1 MPLLHQIQIDSDS
14 VLGIWQIDEEK
25 DQLKW
30 ELQWGPSDI
39 EQFQALSDHERSM
52 HWLSSRVLLRKM
64 MNTKSFIDLQIDENG
79 KPYIKNFPQK
89 VSISHSGKRVA
100 VLLSNRDCGIDIEL
114 MSKKITALA
123 PKFISDDEMKYI
135 DDDYLIETMYVF
147 WCAKEAMYKLYGR
160 KKLDFKQHM
169 RLYPF
174 EYKDTGKI
182 KGHLERKEYSKDL
195 NVHYKRIDDYM
206 LAYVLDSKKELK

>member
-1 MPLLHQIQIDSDS
+1 MPLLQQIQIDSDS

-100 VLLSNRDCGIDIEL
+100 VLLSNIPATTLTYG
-114 MSKKITALA
+114 ALWRVCCSQSY
-123 PKFISDDEMKYI
+123 FIRMWCHI
-135 DDDYLIETMYVF
+135 F
-147 WCAKEAMYKLYGR
+147 WNR
-160 KKLDFKQHM
+160 
-169 RLYPF
+169 
-174 EYKDTGKI
+174 
-182 KGHLERKEYSKDL
+182 
-195 NVHYKRIDDYM
+195 
-206 LAYVLDSKKELK
+206 